1 MFILSYI
8 IHYHTF
14 NSLHFYTFSNVAAI
28 IDIHEN
34 FAWVNSIQFHCP
46 HILIVVILL
55 KLDYL
60 WFFMLNCNIFLWIGW
75 FLWQRKDFA
84 QNLLLWSLNQS
95 FKVRLIFFQ
104 TISFIMSQYIFHIC
118 FIMSFYIIFEIMSQW
133 WKSRESISVP
143 WKLFKAHLTNIRSQE
158 EKRRRKKRE

>member
-1 MFILSYI
+1 MIL
-8 IHYHTF
+8 T
-14 NSLHFYTFSNVAAI
+14 
-28 IDIHEN
+28 
-34 FAWVNSIQFHCP
+34 
-46 HILIVVILL
+46 
-55 KLDYL
+55 
-60 WFFMLNCNIFLWIGW
+60 CNIFLWIGW

-143 WKLFKAHLTNIRSQE
+143 WKLFKAHLTNIRYQE
-158 EKRRRKKRE
+158 EKRWRKKGEKKHPIQRKRRRTRPKIGLKWCASCAISRS